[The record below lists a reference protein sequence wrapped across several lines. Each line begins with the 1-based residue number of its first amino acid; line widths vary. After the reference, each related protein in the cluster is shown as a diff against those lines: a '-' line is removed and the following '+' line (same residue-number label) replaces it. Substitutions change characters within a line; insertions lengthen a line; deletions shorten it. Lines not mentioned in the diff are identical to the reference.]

1 MLIGYCRVSTDEQ
14 SLDLQLDALKHEGVE
29 KVFQDTASGANDDRP
44 GLAEALK
51 FARPGDTLVVWRL
64 DRLGRSVRHLVNT
77 VHELEE
83 QKIQLRSIQEQLDT
97 GSPGGRLIFH
107 VFGALAEFE
116 RDLLR
121 QRTNAGLEAARR
133 RGRIGGRKRKLS
145 RDQVDEVLDAVTA
158 GRRTQAEMARLFDV
172 NPATISRIV
181 AQHAN

>member
-14 SLDLQLDALKHEGVE
+14 SLDLQLDALRQEGAE
-29 KVFQDTASGANDDRP
+29 RVFQDVASGARDDRP

-51 FARPGDTLVVWRL
+51 YARAGDTLVVWRL

-77 VHELEE
+77 VHELEAQE
-83 QKIQLRSIQEQLDT
+83 IQLRSIQEQLDT

-121 QRTNAGLEAARR
+121 ERTHAGLEAARR
-133 RGRIGGRKRKLS
+133 RGRVGGRRRKLT
-145 RDQVDEVLDAVTA
+145 RDQVYEVVDAVSS

-181 AQHAN
+181 AEHAN